1 MEPKIFNIND
11 DADAESQFTTK
22 YFDVNNRFLL
32 KRNRSNDTF
41 NTIQEQESKTMIKT
55 STTVEEPSA
64 KAEVGEKKESFL
76 KKSCIFAAG
85 LISGATI
92 TSVLGYFLKKR

>member
-1 MEPKIFNIND
+1 MFSTND
-11 DADAESQFTTK
+11 DAESQFTTK
-22 YFDVNNRFLL
+22 YFDVTNKFVL

-41 NTIQEQESKTMIKT
+41 NTIQEQDSKTMVKS
-55 STTVEEPSA
+55 STTMEEKGHTQETSVQ
-64 KAEVGEKKESFL
+64 EKESLL